1 MLSST
6 ASHPDT
12 ITVKPHGTKRRTYV
26 LLAVLWSAV
35 IGVVGFQ
42 IGISMEPPPQVVYRE
57 PKEDEL
63 VVINGCVVSAC
74 QFLASVRA
82 QHGLD
87 TAFWSRVMLVR
98 YKNNSAGH
106 AYCVWETDG
115 HIFGYDRNNGGYP
128 IPTRD
133 RAPKAIAEAL
143 AVELGKV
150 MNKEMLVERAEFIE
164 PRDAKLYAY

>member
-1 MLSST
+1 MRSST
-6 ASHPDT
+6 ADHPHSLHP
-12 ITVKPHGTKRRTYV
+12 KPHARTPWRYI
-26 LLAVLWSAV
+26 LLAVLWSGVLAAGAYQFGVDSRQQV
-35 IGVVGFQ
+35 IFQ
-42 IGISMEPPPQVVYRE
+42 EPRDDQ
-57 PKEDEL
+57 L

-74 QFLASVRA
+74 QCLASMRA
-82 QHGLD
+82 KHELD
-87 TAFWSRVMLVR
+87 PAFWSRVMLVR
-98 YKNNSAGH
+98 YKDSTAGH

-150 MNKEMLVERAEFIE
+150 LKKEMLVERAEFIE
-164 PRDAKLYAY
+164 PRDTKLYVY